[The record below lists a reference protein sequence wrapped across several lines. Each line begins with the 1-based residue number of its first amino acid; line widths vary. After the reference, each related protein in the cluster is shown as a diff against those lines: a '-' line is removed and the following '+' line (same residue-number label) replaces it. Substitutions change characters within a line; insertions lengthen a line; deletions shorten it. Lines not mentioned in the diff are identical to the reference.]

1 MVIYFY
7 TMIDMND
14 DFRAELKKIVVE
26 AVAEAMA
33 QEKAKGAMLTS
44 KDVMAM
50 YHISRV
56 TLWRMERDGILHGV
70 QGKGKSKLYSAEEC
84 KKKLIK

>member
-1 MVIYFY
+1 MKE
-7 TMIDMND
+7 MIITD
-14 DFRAELKKIVVE
+14 DFRKVLKEIVKE

-33 QEKAKGAMLTS
+33 AEKTKGAMLTS

-70 QGKGKSKLYSAEEC
+70 QGKGKSKLYNAEEC
-84 KKKLIK
+84 RKNLMK

>member
-1 MVIYFY
+1 MFLHNMKNAIM
-7 TMIDMND
+7 TDE
-14 DFRAELKKIVVE
+14 FRAELKKIVAE
-26 AVAEAMA
+26 AVAEAIA
-33 QEKAKGAMLTS
+33 VEKAKGAMLSS

-84 KKKLIK
+84 KKNLMK